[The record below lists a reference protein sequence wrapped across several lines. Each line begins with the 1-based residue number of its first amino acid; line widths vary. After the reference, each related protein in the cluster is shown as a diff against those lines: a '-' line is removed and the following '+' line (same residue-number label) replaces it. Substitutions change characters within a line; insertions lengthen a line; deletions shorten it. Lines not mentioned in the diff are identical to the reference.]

1 MTAILVT
8 TCTLLLALGVV
19 TAPPAAIAQ
28 TPARD
33 VSKPA
38 PVGTATLSGRIVSDD
53 ADARPLRRVRVGVTT
68 TDRQVGRTTVTDD
81 EGRFGFQVLPAG
93 RYMLSASKQGYV
105 TTAYGAKR
113 PNRPG
118 TALVLADDQQ
128 LTSLTVRMTR
138 GSVISGIL
146 ADQNGEPSS
155 GANVQAMRHA
165 FAGSGQRTLVPVGSA
180 ISDDRGQYRI
190 WGLPAGDYVVSAR
203 AGIVSPMGS
212 DAEIARLT
220 DADIKRAMSDV
231 SGGTAQP
238 GGAPITPAD
247 PGARSRTVGYAPVFY
262 PGTPVAAQA
271 VAIKLGV
278 AEERTGVDFPLSL
291 VPTAKVEGSVV
302 VPEGMNP
309 QSLMLQMIG
318 SNPQGLMLDL
328 FRRASPTAEG
338 TFTFAGVAP
347 GPYVIVAQA
356 VPPAPPGG
364 RAAAPGPAPR
374 APSHW
379 ARADVTIAGQDIS
392 GVSLTLQP
400 GMVVAGRIQLE
411 GTSAQPPDLSRIRIN
426 LQPVQSAGEV
436 SLGMMQS
443 QPDAT
448 GAFSIAGVTP
458 GRYRLMAFIPSAR
471 PDTTWQLKS
480 SAMFGRDTLDT
491 PVDLR
496 EGTDGAV
503 ITFTDRTTEL
513 NGTIQDASGQPA
525 PEYHVVVFARD
536 KAYWIAQSRRIRTAR
551 PGVDGKYV
559 MPNLPPGD
567 YLMTAVTD
575 LEPGEWFDPAFLELH
590 LAVGDHADD
599 RRRREED
606 PGSAPRGAT
615 ALTRLGQDRCV
626 AMNQ

>member
-1 MTAILVT
+1 MTAIRVT
-8 TCTLLLALGVV
+8 TCALLLALGVV
-19 TAPPAAIAQ
+19 TAPPTAIAQ

-33 VSKPA
+33 AAKPA

-53 ADARPLRRVRVGVTT
+53 ADAHPLRRVRVGITT
-68 TDRQVGRTTVTDD
+68 SDRQVGRTTVTDD
-81 EGRFGFQVLPAG
+81 EGRFGFVALPAG
-93 RYMLSASKQGYV
+93 RYMLNATKQGYV

-118 TALVLADDQQ
+118 TALVLADGQHVTN
-128 LTSLTVRMTR
+128 LNMRLTR
-138 GSVISGIL
+138 GSVISGVL
-146 ADQNGEPSS
+146 VDQNGEPFS
-155 GANVQAMRHA
+155 GAQVSAMQNR
-165 FAGSGQRTLVPVGSA
+165 FAGSGQRTLVPGASA
-180 ISDDRGQYRI
+180 QTDDRGQYRI
-190 WGLPAGDYVVSAR
+190 WGLAAGDYVISAN
-203 AGIVSPMGS
+203 AGFASQMR
-212 DAEIARLT
+212 DNDIARLT
-220 DADIKRAMSDV
+220 DADIKRAMSEIA
-231 SGGTAQP
+231 SGTARP
-238 GGAPITPAD
+238 GD
-247 PGARSRTVGYAPVFY
+247 PSSNANPEARPRTVGYASVFY
-262 PGTPVAAQA
+262 PGTSVAAQA
-271 VAIKLGV
+271 VPIKVGV
-278 AEERTGVDFPLSL
+278 AEERTGVDFQLSL

-302 VPEGMNP
+302 VPEGISP
-309 QSLMLQMIG
+309 QTIMLQMIG

-328 FRRASPTAEG
+328 FRRSAPAPDGYFS
-338 TFTFAGVAP
+338 FAGVAP
-347 GPYVIVAQA
+347 GPYAIVAQA
-356 VPPAPPGG
+356 MPPAPPGG
-364 RAAAPGPAPR
+364 RPAAPGPAPR

-436 SLGMMQS
+436 SLGLMQS
-443 QPDAT
+443 QPDAA

-471 PDTTWQLKS
+471 PDTAWQLKS
-480 SAMFGRDTLDT
+480 SVMFGRDAIDT

-536 KAYWIAQSRRIRTAR
+536 KAYWTAQSRRIRSVR
-551 PGVDGKYV
+551 PAADGKYLI
-559 MPNLPPGD
+559 PNLPPGD

-575 LEPGEWFDPAFLELH
+575 IEPGEWYDPTLLDNLSRA
-590 LAVGDHADD
+590 AI
-599 RRRREED
+599 
-606 PGSAPRGAT
+606 
-615 ALTRLGQDRCV
+615 ALTIGDGEKKTQDLRLASQLP
-626 AMNQ
+626 